1 MKSRFWYFISIHFP
15 VWLVK
20 PWFFAGE
27 WVVLRHLPRNFLSET
42 SSATSR
48 RLQSVVL
55 EDWPLGATEWER
67 CGDQKYRFSG
77 KQNQQKCGFIE
88 GYWRF
93 LDFKNHEILWKNDG
107 LMRISI
113 NKRLAPSHYRYIN
126 DSNGV
131 KLYSY
136 SFFLVDM
143 SPPCTVWVFKLFGA
157 SLFEMW
163 NDMDWTMKMLSELW
177 H

>member
-1 MKSRFWYFISIHFP
+1 MIKPLCWLAQFQLLFVEFTWKFPFWLVKSRFLLLHFHEFP
-15 VWLVK
+15 SL
-20 PWFFAGE
+20 AGE
-27 WVVLRHLPRNFLSET
+27 TVLFCWFMGGLARHLPLNFLSET

-88 GYWRF
+88 GYWRC

-107 LMRISI
+107 LMGISI

-131 KLYSY
+131 KLVIL
-136 SFFLVDM
+136 SF
-143 SPPCTVWVFKLFGA
+143 
-157 SLFEMW
+157 
-163 NDMDWTMKMLSELW
+163 
-177 H
+177 